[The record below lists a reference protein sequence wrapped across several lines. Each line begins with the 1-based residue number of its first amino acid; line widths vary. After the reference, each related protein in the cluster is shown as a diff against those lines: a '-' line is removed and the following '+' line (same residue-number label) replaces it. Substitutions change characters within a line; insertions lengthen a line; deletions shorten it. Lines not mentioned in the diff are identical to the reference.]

1 MLPSARGP
9 DLRRLRIRVDELTVP
24 KRQDFGHKFFPTDD
38 LKPHGVSLRLP
49 RALAPYP
56 VNDYLGPAIGKKLI
70 LGRKTYR
77 QAVPLGR
84 VLTID
89 EAPWS

>member
-38 LKPHGVSLRLP
+38 LKPHGVSLHPP
-49 RALAPYP
+49 RALAPCP
-56 VNDYLGPAIGKKLI
+56 VNDCLGPAIGKKLI